1 MNEPTTTKARELRER
16 ALNAEGTRD
25 REREALYRPDGSK
38 RYGEDEHAERQGTI
52 AESYREA
59 LVGVADEAEREA
71 KAAESEL
78 AALEHGD
85 PPDLLRADELERAGA
100 KRIFVS
106 EDVEGLR
113 DKDLAGRLRAVLAG
127 GDRAS
132 AFCYLQ
138 AAERRVRGMD
148 VTPAGASEALDELR
162 DYLQGDS
169 RRRQMAETGLRVE
182 EAREVGGLAQA
193 LRRGGRNAGEVYAL
207 ESYGDVAERLAA
219 AGR

>member
-1 MNEPTTTKARELRER
+1 M
-16 ALNAEGTRD
+16 NAEGTRD

-38 RYGEDEHAERQGTI
+38 RYGEDEHAERQGAI

-59 LVGVADEAEREA
+59 LVGITNEAEREA
-71 KAAESEL
+71 RAAESEL
-78 AALEHGD
+78 AVLEHGD
-85 PPDLLRADELERAGA
+85 PTDLLRADELERAGA